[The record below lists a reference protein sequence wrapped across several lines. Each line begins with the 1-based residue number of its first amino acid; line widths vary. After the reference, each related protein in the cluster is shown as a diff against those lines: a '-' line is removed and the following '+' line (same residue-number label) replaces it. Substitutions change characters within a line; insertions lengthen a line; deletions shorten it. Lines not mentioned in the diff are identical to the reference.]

1 MHTLQIGDQWP
12 SDQPGGLNSYY
23 ADLVRHLPAHSVS
36 SRGLVVGTESV
47 LAASGGSCRSFAR
60 ADAPLVKRLMAAR
73 RAGQTELRNA
83 SIDMIAVHFALYGM
97 PLLDRLRQR
106 PTVIHFHG
114 PWASESGIEGSR
126 SWGMRV
132 KRKFEENVYQ
142 AGRRII
148 VLSEAFRREV
158 TTRFGIADARVRVV
172 PGGVDI
178 ERFHPAVATG
188 QARSRLGWPGDR
200 RILLSV
206 RRLVRRMG
214 LENLIEAARLLS
226 AQRDDF
232 VLYIGGSGPLESEL
246 RQRISDAA
254 LEHRIKLLGR
264 LSDEE
269 LPIAYQAADL
279 TIVPSHALEGF
290 GLTVVES
297 LACGT
302 PVCATPVGGLPEILR
317 PFAPQCIFNDASVL
331 AIAEMLG
338 TVLREPSILPSRDD
352 CRAYA
357 VESFSWRNVSARV
370 AEVYR
375 EALA

>member
-1 MHTLQIGDQWP
+1 VNTLQIGDQWP
-12 SDQPGGLNSYY
+12 SDRPGGLNSYY
-23 ADLVRHLPAHSVS
+23 ADLLRHLPVHNVS
-36 SRGLVVGTESV
+36 STGLVVGTESV
-47 LAASGGSCRSFAR
+47 LTASGGSARSFAR
-60 ADAPLVKRLMAAR
+60 PDAPLLKRLMAAR
-73 RAGQTELRNA
+73 RAGETELRNA

-114 PWASESGIEGSR
+114 PWASESGMEGSR
-126 SWGMRV
+126 SLGMRV
-132 KRKFEENVYQ
+132 KRKFEEKVYRT
-142 AGRRII
+142 GRRII
-148 VLSEAFRREV
+148 VLSGAFRREI
-158 TTRFGIADARVRVV
+158 TTQFGIPDARVRVV

-178 ERFHPAVATG
+178 ERFHPAVAKT
-188 QARSRLGWPGDR
+188 QARSRLGWPEDR

-214 LENLIEAARLLS
+214 LENLIEAVRLLA
-226 AQRDDF
+226 AQRHDF
-232 VLYIGGSGPLESEL
+232 VLYIGGSGPLDSEL
-246 RQRISDAA
+246 QQRIREAA
-254 LEHRIKLLGR
+254 LGHRIRLLGR

-269 LPIAYQAADL
+269 LPFAYRAADL
-279 TIVPSHALEGF
+279 TIVPSQALEGF

-317 PFAPQCIFNDASVL
+317 PFAPQCILSDTSVA

-338 TVLREPSILPSRDD
+338 TVLREPSILPSPED

-375 EALA
+375 EALT

>member
-1 MHTLQIGDQWP
+1 VHTLQIGDQWP
-12 SDQPGGLNSYY
+12 SERPGGLNSYF
-23 ADLVRHLPAHSVS
+23 ADLVRHLPAQNVL

-47 LAASGGSCRSFAR
+47 LAASGGVARAFAR
-60 ADAPLVKRLMAAR
+60 PDAPLLMRLMAAR
-73 RAGQTELRNA
+73 KAGQTELRNE
-83 SIDMIAVHFALYGM
+83 SIDIIAVHFALYGM
-97 PLLDRLRQR
+97 PLLDRLRR
-106 PTVIHFHG
+106 WPTVIHFQG
-114 PWASESGIEGSR
+114 PWAAESGIEGSR
-126 SWGMRV
+126 NLGMRV
-132 KRKFEENVYQ
+132 KRKFEENVYRSGQ
-142 AGRRII
+142 RIL

-158 TTRFGIADARVRVV
+158 TTQFGIPDARVRVV

-178 ERFHPAVATG
+178 ERFHPAVTPT
-188 QARSRLGWPGDR
+188 QARAKLGWPDDR

-214 LENLIEAARLLS
+214 LENLIEAVRLLS

-246 RQRISDAA
+246 QQQIREAA

-264 LSDEE
+264 LSDGE
-269 LPIAYQAADL
+269 LPFAYQAADL
-279 TIVPSHALEGF
+279 TIVPSQALEGF

-317 PFAPQCIFNDASVL
+317 PFAPQCIFSDTSVA

-338 TVLREPSILPSRDD
+338 NVLREPSILPSREA
-352 CRAYA
+352 CRTYA
-357 VESFSWRNVSARV
+357 VESF
-370 AEVYR
+370 
-375 EALA
+375 

>member
-1 MHTLQIGDQWP
+1 MQTLQIGDQWP

-23 ADLVRHLPAHSVS
+23 ADLLRHLPAHHVF

-47 LAASGGSCRSFAR
+47 SAASSGSCRSFAR
-60 ADAPLVKRLMAAR
+60 PDAPLLARLMAAR
-73 RAGQTELRNA
+73 RAAQTELRNG

-97 PLLDRLRQR
+97 PLLDRLKER

-114 PWASESGIEGSR
+114 PWASESGREGSR
-126 SWGMRV
+126 SFSVRV
-132 KRKFEENVYQ
+132 KRKFEENVYRT
-142 AGRRII
+142 GRRLI
-148 VLSEAFRREV
+148 VLSEAFRREI
-158 TTRFGIADARVRVV
+158 TTQFGITDARVRVI

-178 ERFHPAVATG
+178 ERFHPAVAATE
-188 QARSRLGWPGDR
+188 ARSRLGWPDDR

-214 LENLIEAARLLS
+214 LENLIEAVSLLA

-232 VLYIGGSGPLESEL
+232 VLFIGGSGPLEPEL
-246 RQRISDAA
+246 RQRIRESS
-254 LEHRIKLLGR
+254 LEHRVRLLGR

-279 TIVPSHALEGF
+279 TLVPSQALEGF

-317 PFAPQCIFNDASVL
+317 PFAPQCIFRDTSVA

-338 TVLREPSILPSRDD
+338 TVLRDPSILPSREQ

-370 AEVYR
+370 AEVYG
-375 EALA
+375 EALT